1 MADKNQQIVT
11 PVGTA
16 YYAHLFKPAVFEGKT
31 GDYEINVVFP
41 ESYTEKLKGMI
52 DKVLAQAKESP
63 EFKGKKFTRPLLG
76 YQEKDE
82 DDEVFKGATVF
93 KFKMK
98 PEGTNRK
105 TGETFKRKVAVFDAS
120 KALVKDLNI
129 GNGTTVKICAI
140 VAPYYTSSTVHGVGL
155 YMEAV
160 QIINLVEWTGEKS
173 ADSYGFEEEDGF
185 IAGSTFDDETGAD
198 GADEDCDF

>member
-1 MADKNQQIVT
+1 MAEERQQIVT

-31 GDYEINVVFP
+31 GDYEISVVFP

-52 DKVLAQAKESP
+52 DKVLVQAEESP

-82 DDEVFKGATVF
+82 DDKVFKGATVF

-120 KALVKDLNI
+120 KSLVKDINI
-129 GNGTTVKICAI
+129 GNGTTVKVCATI
-140 VAPYYTSSTVHGVGL
+140 APYHTSKTVHGVGL

-160 QIINLVEWTGEKS
+160 QIIDLVEWTGEKS
-173 ADSYGFEEEDGF
+173 ADSYGFAEEDGYT
-185 IAGSTFDDETGAD
+185 ADSPTFDEDANDEAG
-198 GADEDCDF
+198 EDCDF

>member
-1 MADKNQQIVT
+1 MSDKKQQIVT

-31 GDYEINVVFP
+31 GDYEISVVFP
-41 ESYTEKLKGMI
+41 GNYTEKLKNMI
-52 DKVLAQAKESP
+52 DKVLEQAKES
-63 EFKGKKFTRPLLG
+63 EKFKGKKFTRPLLG

-82 DDEVFKGATVF
+82 DDETFHGATVF

-98 PEGTNRK
+98 PEGTNSK

-120 KALVKDLNI
+120 KALVKDIAI
-129 GNGTTVKICAI
+129 GNGTTVKVCATI
-140 VAPYYTSSTVHGVGL
+140 APYYTSKTVHGIGL

-160 QIINLVEWTGEKS
+160 QIIDLVEWTGEKS

-185 IAGSTFDDETGAD
+185 TVGAFNE
-198 GADEDCDF
+198 GTSANEAEGDCDF

>member
-11 PVGTA
+11 PAGTA

-31 GDYEINVVFP
+31 GDYEISVVFP
-41 ESYTEKLKGMI
+41 KSYTEKLKGMI
-52 DKVLAQAKESP
+52 DKVLAQAEESP

-120 KALVKDLNI
+120 KALVKDVNI
-129 GNGTTVKICAI
+129 GNGTTVKICATI
-140 VAPYYTSSTVHGVGL
+140 APYHTSKTVHGVGL

-160 QIINLVEWTGEKS
+160 QIIDLVEWTGEKS
-173 ADSYGFEEEDGF
+173 ADSYGFEEEDGYVADSPTSDDDATDE
-185 IAGSTFDDETGAD
+185 AG
-198 GADEDCDF
+198 EDCDF